1 MKTEQEKA
9 KTELEDEKRRHEQDR
24 TLLKK
29 EYDKLKKESGH
40 ETARLQKQ
48 IEKLTEKRKEIANE
62 TKKSVIEKLRKGKE
76 LYAAAARNEQ
86 IKACGREEQELLRYF
101 YCNVVDRSFEAKI
114 LEKYDRL
121 TPYNWAV
128 LTLKAMGKTKKEAAH
143 ILDVD
148 YGALRTML
156 HSIVEKKARNDN
168 EAV

>member
-1 MKTEQEKA
+1 M
-9 KTELEDEKRRHEQDR
+9 LRRSLISLMAAIC
-24 TLLKK
+24 LLFPV
-29 EYDKLKKESGH
+29 YSAESGVGAD
-40 ETARLQKQ
+40 TDGVLPR
-48 IEKLTEKRKEIANE
+48 IYTE
-62 TKKSVIEKLRKGKE
+62 
-76 LYAAAARNEQ
+76 
-86 IKACGREEQELLRYF
+86 EEQELLRYF

-143 ILDVD
+143 ILDED